1 MTSSRSLARS
11 RSPAHGTVD
20 RKRCTGPRT
29 REGKKRSSKNALK
42 HELNVRVSSYPV
54 LQERADAIVAR
65 LLPQW
70 EDPELLELAW
80 ALAAAQ
86 VDVERVQAARAR
98 FIVQLEEAVAVAAFG
113 EAGSATASHSVPE
126 LLRKLEKLDRYA
138 RRALSKRKFAIR
150 EFDQAQREIQKRLE
164 MADEWGSRLKRGRV
178 RPMYLPEGSLA
189 SVAFFSLPSSIRP

>member
-1 MTSSRSLARS
+1 VTSHRSLARS

-80 ALAAAQ
+80 SLAEAQ
-86 VDVERVQAARAR
+86 VDVERAQVVRASLV
-98 FIVQLEEAVAVAAFG
+98 VQLEQAIADAACE
-113 EAGSATASHSVPE
+113 EAGSMAGSLSVAE
-126 LLRKLEKLDRYA
+126 LLRKLEKLDRYT
-138 RRALSKRKFAIR
+138 RRTLSKRKFAIR
-150 EFDQAQREIQKRLE
+150 EFDQAQREIQKRLD

-189 SVAFFSLPSSIRP
+189 SVVFFSLPSSSRP